1 MALQFQVLAGEYAI
15 CRFPATEP
23 VPTWAQPSAS
33 GLLSI
38 TRTAKELSIVA
49 PVTVVPPGL
58 DCARGWRV
66 ITLIGPFPLEAVGV
80 LAPLLDAL
88 AGQEVNVFVVSTYD
102 TDWILI
108 PAAKSEQAI
117 AALESAGCELVG

>member
-80 LAPLLDAL
+80 LAPLLHAL
-88 AGQEVNVFVVSTYD
+88 AREEVNVFVVSTYD
-102 TDWILI
+102 TDWILV
-108 PAAKSEQAI
+108 PATKLERAVS
-117 AALESAGCELVG
+117 ALRGAGYELMA